1 MLLSQQPQS
10 CIRPIPALPPATK
23 YNPTKLFNALLS
35 PPRVTM
41 SWMSPEP
48 FDLEPSSP
56 TLPESTV
63 RRAPRN
69 STADQIPSNG
79 LQTLRRADKQLR
91 GERRYTSAR
100 WDEDDDLDAQSTVRG
115 KPDAVGSQA
124 RSPDDEVDVFELQH
138 ESTSNR
144 NGREFDEGS
153 LPNHIASQAF
163 SSANQGAATRTRPLI
178 SPLQS
183 PNRDPRSLFGSP
195 SQETHLPWVR
205 KVSNGQF
212 SMTVS
217 PKLLPRDAPPPK
229 SIWDAEEEE
238 FDRWPTAVEAR
249 AELDTVR
256 LNATTKRST
265 FVKPERPELSVVEQI
280 AEALETPL
288 GATIRTL
295 DEEKQAILELE
306 DMDCGNPWGPD
317 SHDRIIAPLRE
328 ECSLLPQTAPAR
340 HMHVLDAKAY
350 TSSTDPVMK
359 AARPRLCDAVATV
372 LAYTHEECLRDF
384 LNPEIE
390 VFEWRRNNNC
400 VLIRRE
406 GRHVMVGNYYN
417 FGTMYQWGFLVRSTI
432 DTNGAWSE
440 TWASV
445 SQGTTPLGQEGVLYD
460 QFQADRSD
468 WDVRPDDEEFALYV
482 GRDLAHFLLRWEVWN
497 YHKWWRYQIEWE
509 TDGKVTRA
517 RDKSRFPAGLT
528 FD

>member
-10 CIRPIPALPPATK
+10 CIRPIPALSSTDN

-48 FDLEPSSP
+48 FDLDNSSAI
-56 TLPESTV
+56 LPASTV
-63 RRAPRN
+63 RQAPRK
-69 STADQIPSNG
+69 STADHESSNG
-79 LQTLRRADKQLR
+79 LQTLRRADQQLR
-91 GERRYTSAR
+91 GGRKYTSAR
-100 WDEDDDLDAQSTVRG
+100 WDEDDDPDAQSTVRR
-115 KPDAVGSQA
+115 KPYAVRAQA
-124 RSPDDEVDVFELQH
+124 QSPDDEVDVFELQH

-144 NGREFDEGS
+144 NGCEFDENS
-153 LPNHIASQAF
+153 LPNNITSQAV
-163 SSANQGAATRTRPLI
+163 SPANDGGETKIRPLI

-205 KVSNGQF
+205 KLSNGQF

-238 FDRWPTAVEAR
+238 FDRWPTPVEAR

-256 LNATTKRST
+256 INATTKRST
-265 FVKPERPELSVVEQI
+265 FVRPKKPDLSVAEQI
-280 AEALETPL
+280 AEAIETPL
-288 GATIRTL
+288 GAIIRTD

-317 SHDRIIAPLRE
+317 RHDSIIAPLRE
-328 ECSLLPQTAPAR
+328 DCSLLPKTAPAR

-350 TSSTDPVMK
+350 TSSTDLVMK
-359 AARPRLCDAVATV
+359 VARPRLCDAVATI
-372 LAYTHEECLRDF
+372 LAYTHEDCLRDF

-406 GRHVMVGNYYN
+406 GKQVMVGNYYN
-417 FGTMYQWGFLVRSTI
+417 FGTMYQWGYLVRSTI
-432 DTNGAWSE
+432 DTDGAWSE

-460 QFQADRSD
+460 RFQADGSG
-468 WDVRPDDEEFALYV
+468 WDVQPEDEEFALYV